1 MLVSPA
7 FAQDGGGGF
16 GLDGIGP
23 LLPLILIF
31 VVFYFLLIRPQQKKA
46 KAHRAMIGELR
57 RGDRIVTSGG
67 LVGNIHRIV
76 GDSELM
82 VEIADGVRVRIMRA
96 MVAELVA
103 KPEPRRSRDDD
114 DDDDDDN
121 RTHRRNRGRS
131 KAREEVAEDADDADS
146 DDDRDDDDDRGDDDR
161 DNDDRDDDDRDAD
174 DDDRDQ
180 ETVRRSRS

>member
-114 DDDDDDN
+114 DDDDDN

-146 DDDRDDDDDRGDDDR
+146 DDDRDDDDDRGDDD
-161 DNDDRDDDDRDAD
+161 DDRDDDDRDAD

>member
-114 DDDDDDN
+114 DDDDDN

-161 DNDDRDDDDRDAD
+161 DDDDRDDDDRDAD